1 MNQLELAYKAEVQK
15 LQEKIEIMK
24 LIGNR
29 EGFYKYFFKIC
40 DQFKTRED
48 AFEAVNNLYF
58 ELFGEF
64 RYNSYKGFRNSITQ
78 FYKK

>member
-1 MNQLELAYKAEVQK
+1 MEQLEIAYKAEMQK
-15 LQEKIEIMK
+15 LQQKIEMMK
-24 LIGNR
+24 LLGSR
-29 EGFYKYFFKIC
+29 EGFYQYFFKIC

-48 AFEAVNNLYF
+48 AFDSANNFHY
-58 ELFGEF
+58 ELFGWF